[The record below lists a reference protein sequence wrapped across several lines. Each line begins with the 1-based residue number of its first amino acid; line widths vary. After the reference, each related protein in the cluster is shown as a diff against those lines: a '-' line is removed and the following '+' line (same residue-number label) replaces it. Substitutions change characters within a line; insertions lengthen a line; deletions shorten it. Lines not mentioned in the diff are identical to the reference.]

1 MDEDIAAINSSTNIE
16 KIRNFLNKNKKK
28 ILSIFLFL
36 LIILILFFGYNEY
49 KKSEKIKISNLYNS
63 STINYLNN
71 NKLET
76 LNNLIDIINKK
87 DSTYSPLSLYFI
99 IDNDLTTDNEQINDL
114 FDVLIEDTKLKKEIK
129 NLIIYKKALF
139 NADNSEENELLEILK
154 PIISSDSVWKSHAL
168 YLLAEYFYSKE
179 EKEKSKEFFNQIISL
194 DNANQELKINSQKR
208 LQRDLSD

>member
-99 IDNDLTTDNEQINDL
+99 IDNNLTTDNEQINDL
-114 FDVLIEDTKLKKEIK
+114 FDVLIKGTKLKKEIK

>member
-16 KIRNFLNKNKKK
+16 KIRNYLNKNKKK

-36 LIILILFFGYNEY
+36 LMILILFFGYNEY

-63 STINYLNN
+63 STMNYSNN

-76 LNNLIDIINKK
+76 LNNLINIINKK

-99 IDNDLTTDNEQINDL
+99 IDNDLTIDNEQINDL

>member
-16 KIRNFLNKNKKK
+16 KIRNYLNKNRKI

-36 LIILILFFGYNEY
+36 LMILILFFGYNEY
-49 KKSEKIKISNLYNS
+49 KKSEKIKISNLYS
-63 STINYLNN
+63 SATLDYSNN

-99 IDNDLTTDNEQINDL
+99 IDNDLTSDTEQINGL
-114 FDVLIEDTKLKKEIK
+114 FDVLIKDTKLQKEIK

-139 NADNSEENELLEILK
+139 NADTSKENELLEILK
-154 PIISSDSVWKSHAL
+154 PIISSNSIWKSHAL

>member
-16 KIRNFLNKNKKK
+16 KIRNYFNKNKKT

-36 LIILILFFGYNEY
+36 LMILILFFGYNEY
-49 KKSEKIKISNLYNS
+49 KKSEKIKISNLYS
-63 STINYLNN
+63 SATLNYSNN
-71 NKLET
+71 NKSET

-99 IDNDLTTDNEQINDL
+99 IDNDLNKDNEQINSL
-114 FDVLIEDTKLKKEIK
+114 FDVLIKDTKLKKEIK

-139 NADNSEENELLEILK
+139 NADTSEENELLEILK
-154 PIISSDSVWKSHAL
+154 PIISSNSVWKSHAL
-168 YLLAEYFYSKE
+168 FLLAEYFYSKD

-194 DNANQELKINSQKR
+194 DNANQDLKINSQKR
-208 LQRDLSD
+208 LKRDLSD

>member
-1 MDEDIAAINSSTNIE
+1 MDDDIAAINSSTNTE
-16 KIRNFLNKNKKK
+16 KIKNYLNKNKKK
-28 ILSIFLFL
+28 ILSIFLL
-36 LIILILFFGYNEY
+36 LLMILILFFGHNEY

-63 STINYLNN
+63 STIDYSNN
-71 NKLET
+71 NKLDT

-99 IDNDLTTDNEQINDL
+99 IDNDLTSDIEQINGL
-114 FDVLIEDTKLKKEIK
+114 FDVLIKDTKLQKEIK

-139 NADNSEENELLEILK
+139 NADTSKENELLEILK
-154 PIISSDSVWKSHAL
+154 PIISSNSIWKSHAL
-168 YLLAEYFYSKE
+168 YLLAEYFYSKK
-179 EKEKSKEFFNQIISL
+179 EKEKSKEFFNQIINL

>member
-1 MDEDIAAINSSTNIE
+1 M
-16 KIRNFLNKNKKK
+16 
-28 ILSIFLFL
+28 
-36 LIILILFFGYNEY
+36 
-49 KKSEKIKISNLYNS
+49 
-63 STINYLNN
+63 NYSNN

-76 LNNLIDIINKK
+76 LNKLINIINKK

-99 IDNDLTTDNEQINDL
+99 IDNDLTKDNEQINDL

-139 NADNSEENELLEILK
+139 NADNIEENELLEILK

-194 DNANQELKINSQKR
+194 DNANQDLKINSQKR
-208 LQRDLSD
+208 LKRDLSD

>member
-16 KIRNFLNKNKKK
+16 KTKNYLNKNKKK

-36 LIILILFFGYNEY
+36 LMILILFFGYNEY
-49 KKSEKIKISNLYNS
+49 KKSEKIKISNLYSS
-63 STINYLNN
+63 STINYSNN
-71 NKLET
+71 NKLKT
-76 LNNLIDIINKK
+76 LNNLINIINKK

-99 IDNDLTTDNEQINDL
+99 IDNDLTIDNEQINEL

-179 EKEKSKEFFNQIISL
+179 EKEKSKEFFNQIIRL